1 MQKQTFVFNKKN
13 YILMGAGIL
22 LMVIGYLLMLG
33 GGSEDPNIF
42 NPAIFNS
49 QRITIAPI
57 VLLAGLLL
65 EVYAIMTTGESN
77 G

>member
-1 MQKQTFVFNKKN
+1 
-13 YILMGAGIL
+13 MGAGIL